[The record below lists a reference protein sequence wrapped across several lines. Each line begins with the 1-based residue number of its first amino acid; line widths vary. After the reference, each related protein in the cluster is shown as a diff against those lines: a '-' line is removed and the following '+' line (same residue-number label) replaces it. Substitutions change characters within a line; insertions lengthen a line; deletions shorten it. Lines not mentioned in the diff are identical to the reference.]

1 MNIQYIPKQIHL
13 QENTKHA
20 LNINVMDNVLYVKAD
35 IAQYSKLISK
45 LKIDENLRYFTQPH
59 DEETLYRTE
68 YNEVKYSIYRKLFAK
83 QE

>member
-35 IAQYSKLISK
+35 IA
-45 LKIDENLRYFTQPH
+45 
-59 DEETLYRTE
+59 
-68 YNEVKYSIYRKLFAK
+68 
-83 QE
+83 